1 MYNIYVLSYSQ
12 VYRGDNEIQ
21 IKVQCTDYKFSL
33 DLQEC
38 CCQLLCLI
46 WTLFLDSKKIRNYS
60 AILMEY
66 SKKNGVLEIL
76 IVANNST
83 LSKYQLEMVME
94 IDQKAVVI

>member
-1 MYNIYVLSYSQ
+1 MYNIYVLGYSQ

-46 WTLFLDSKKIRNYS
+46 CTLFLDSKKISNS
-60 AILMEY
+60 LAILMMGY
-66 SKKNGVLEIL
+66 SEKNGVLEIR
-76 IVANNST
+76 IVANNT
-83 LSKYQLEMVME
+83 VSKYQLEWLW
-94 IDQKAVVI
+94 K